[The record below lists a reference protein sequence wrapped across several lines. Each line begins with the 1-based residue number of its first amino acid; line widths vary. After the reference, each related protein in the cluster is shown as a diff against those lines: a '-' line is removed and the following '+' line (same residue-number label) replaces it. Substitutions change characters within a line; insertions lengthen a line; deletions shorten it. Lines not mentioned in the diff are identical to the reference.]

1 MVSLPTGNV
10 DGTLAIGLSF
20 IFLAYFLSPFVHS
33 SYYGVRAYRAWRA
46 VESFE
51 RVEVTSYP
59 MIAELFGGRGQWD
72 AARMITVLLLAF
84 SAASWVLEL
93 SMGLFIIHEKAD
105 FLTQPPP
112 VFLND
117 SGSSWRVLN
126 LNEIKPGYDGDYT
139 NVENIQGEEAMSR
152 YRVISFKKSI
162 WRGKKEAF
170 IDGDIIVASWSPES
184 RPANFSYT
192 GMSDDD
198 TVMVDSVQ
206 CSSEGELPVTVQWT
220 NETSGE
226 LEDWGQVLHCGE
238 GPKQNAKAQPA
249 IILTQKGTNQT
260 HVIVEEAAQYPSFLY
275 SVWTATDGTAAA
287 AASITGNSAEI
298 KYSFHVASTI
308 RLAEAMVTGI
318 VNGKADGGGCFGT
331 LRAYS
336 ERDKDEPTPFDFDK
350 FDRASPFGEKPESD
364 GPEPLDNVEAITYG
378 IKIDEQALVSIVCLL
393 ALSFVGIT
401 WSVYLR
407 SSIGMDVY
415 DRDQL
420 LRAVSLQAQGLP
432 DDPERHAAM
441 RIYVQREKTNGNLN
455 VIISESDGDVS
466 GCSSFFLRRKPE
478 ADANPV
484 PVADTMGH
492 VHDSYGGAPLPSNR
506 PRIHL
511 NGNRTGFGNVGG
523 ARTGWGRQ
531 LPGRSG
537 DFRYPASNTPSNTSP
552 VPSGKGSKA
561 GTPIPSGAGSAAV
574 GGTPVTFRPRPGG
587 SFVLAAS
594 PVPSNVGTPV
604 RSNGGSVVGTPTL
617 PPPPGG
623 RRGGLDMVLGASP
636 AHSNFSSITGTPTH
650 SNVGSPTGSPVA
662 RQSSGTNFSHF
673 ARLPGGGGGGGGG
686 PGGPNNFAILGRGA
700 SILFDESVCSASIDG
715 GETDGDSSRYIE
727 TGASRSSARPQMSAF
742 GGSQQGGVN
751 PGRSFL
757 RRSSP
762 VPSRG
767 LATEPTLGPPRMGPL
782 TIADDAV

>member
-1 MVSLPTGNV
+1 MVSGDTLPWNLPTGK
-10 DGTLAIGLSF
+10 DHGTVAIGLSF
-20 IFLAYFLSPFVHS
+20 IFLAYFLSPFIHS

-93 SMGLFIIHEKAD
+93 SMGLFTIHEEAD

-112 VFLND
+112 IYFVNG
-117 SGSSWRVLN
+117 SGSPWRVLN
-126 LNEIKPGYDGDYT
+126 LNEINPGYDGDYT
-139 NVENIQGEEAMSR
+139 SLENIDEVEAKSR
-152 YRVISFKKSI
+152 YRVISLRTSI
-162 WRGKKEAF
+162 WRGKEEVF
-170 IDGDIIVASWSPES
+170 IDGGIIVASWSPES

-192 GMSDDD
+192 GMSDDG

-206 CSSEGELPVTVQWT
+206 CSSEGELPVTVRWT

-249 IILTQKGTNQT
+249 IILTQKGTSQT

-275 SVWTATDGTAAA
+275 SVWTATDGTA
-287 AASITGNSAEI
+287 EI
-298 KYSFHVASTI
+298 KYSFHVASTV
-308 RLAEAMVTGI
+308 RLAEAVVTGI

-364 GPEPLDNVEAITYG
+364 GPEFLDDVEAITYG
-378 IKIDEQALVSIVCLL
+378 IEIDKPALVSIVWLL

-432 DDPERHAAM
+432 DDPKRHAAM
-441 RIYVQREKTNGNLN
+441 RIYVQKERINGNLN
-455 VIISESDGDVS
+455 VTISESDGDMS
-466 GCSSFFLRRKPE
+466 GCLSFFLRRKPE

-484 PVADTMGH
+484 PVADTMRP
-492 VHDSYGGAPLPSNR
+492 VHDGYGGAPLPSTR

-511 NGNRTGFGNVGG
+511 EGGRTGFT
-523 ARTGWGRQ
+523 TGRARQ

-537 DFRYPASNTPSNTSP
+537 NYIYPASNTPSDTSP

-574 GGTPVTFRPRPGG
+574 GGTPVTLRPRRGG

-594 PVPSNVGTPV
+594 PASSNVRTPI
-604 RSNGGSVVGTPTL
+604 RLNGGSVVGTPTL

-623 RRGGLDMVLGASP
+623 RRGGFDMVLGVST
-636 AHSNFSSITGTPTH
+636 HSNFSSITGTPIH
-650 SNVGSPTGSPVA
+650 SNVGSLTGSPVA

-673 ARLPGGGGGGGGG
+673 ATLPRGGGGGG
-686 PGGPNNFAILGRGA
+686 PGGPNYFASLGRGA

-727 TGASRSSARPQMSAF
+727 TGASGSSARPQISAF
-742 GGSQQGGVN
+742 GGSQQGEVN
-751 PGRSFL
+751 SRRTRL
-757 RRSSP
+757 RRSLP

-767 LATEPTLGPPRMGPL
+767 LATEPTLDPSRMGPL
-782 TIADDAV
+782 TEADDVV